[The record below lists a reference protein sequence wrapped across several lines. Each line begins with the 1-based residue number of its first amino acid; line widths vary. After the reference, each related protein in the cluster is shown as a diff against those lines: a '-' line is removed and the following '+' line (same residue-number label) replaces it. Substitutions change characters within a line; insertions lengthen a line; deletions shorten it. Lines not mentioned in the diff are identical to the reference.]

1 MRVRDVMASPVVTV
15 APGAALKEVASL
27 LVERRINAVP
37 VVDAGDRLIGIVSEA
52 DLLSLETGQAAA
64 AGGAPP
70 HSAGE
75 VMRQSVYTLT
85 GDTDATAAARLML
98 RHRLKSV
105 PVVDGDRVVGMVTR
119 RDLLRLIA
127 RSDED
132 IRADLERR
140 VAQERGGPAPG
151 RRRGP
156 RRRGHRRRRRPLPPA
171 GRAAGPHRPRRG
183 RGPLAPARPR
193 SVTADHI
200 RACRNAR
207 ELVADMHW
215 RGLSVPPLYAR
226 MAGEFQDLVASG
238 DYAAW
243 LATGALPG
251 PPPSRPGRRAQPFL
265 ARARPGQGPI
275 GKVAGGDDPAGQ
287 RGRPS
292 RRVSTDLA
300 IRRRRVSSVLA
311 PVTWRTCQDLLL

>member
-52 DLLSLETGQAAA
+52 DLLSLETGQVAA
-64 AGGAPP
+64 AGGTPP

-85 GDTDATAAARLML
+85 GDTEATAAARLML

-140 VAQERGGPAPG
+140 VAQEVEALRQAVVEVRDGVVTSTSTPTA
-151 RRRGP
+151 
-156 RRRGHRRRRRPLPPA
+156 LPPA
-171 GRAAGPHRPRRG
+171 GRAAGPTVPGVVEVRSRRP
-183 RGPLAPARPR
+183 
-193 SVTADHI
+193 
-200 RACRNAR
+200 
-207 ELVADMHW
+207 
-215 RGLSVPPLYAR
+215 
-226 MAGEFQDLVASG
+226 
-238 DYAAW
+238 
-243 LATGALPG
+243 
-251 PPPSRPGRRAQPFL
+251 
-265 ARARPGQGPI
+265 
-275 GKVAGGDDPAGQ
+275 DPA
-287 RGRPS
+287 P
-292 RRVSTDLA
+292 
-300 IRRRRVSSVLA
+300 
-311 PVTWRTCQDLLL
+311 

>member
-1 MRVRDVMASPVVTV
+1 VRVRDVMASPVVTV

-52 DLLSLETGQAAA
+52 DLLSLETGQVAA
-64 AGGAPP
+64 AGGTPP

-119 RDLLRLIA
+119 RDLLRLLA

-140 VAQERGGPAPG
+140 VAQELEALRQAVVDVRDGVVTVDADGPCRQLVEQLARTVPGVVEVRLPRPDPAP
-151 RRRGP
+151 
-156 RRRGHRRRRRPLPPA
+156 
-171 GRAAGPHRPRRG
+171 
-183 RGPLAPARPR
+183 
-193 SVTADHI
+193 
-200 RACRNAR
+200 
-207 ELVADMHW
+207 
-215 RGLSVPPLYAR
+215 
-226 MAGEFQDLVASG
+226 
-238 DYAAW
+238 
-243 LATGALPG
+243 
-251 PPPSRPGRRAQPFL
+251 
-265 ARARPGQGPI
+265 
-275 GKVAGGDDPAGQ
+275 
-287 RGRPS
+287 
-292 RRVSTDLA
+292 
-300 IRRRRVSSVLA
+300 
-311 PVTWRTCQDLLL
+311 

>member
-52 DLLSLETGQAAA
+52 DLLSLETGQVAA

-98 RHRLKSV
+98 RHRLKSI

-140 VAQERGGPAPG
+140 VAEELEALRQAAVEVRDGVVTVDADGPCRQLVEQLARTVPGVVEVRSRRPDPAP
-151 RRRGP
+151 
-156 RRRGHRRRRRPLPPA
+156 
-171 GRAAGPHRPRRG
+171 
-183 RGPLAPARPR
+183 
-193 SVTADHI
+193 
-200 RACRNAR
+200 
-207 ELVADMHW
+207 
-215 RGLSVPPLYAR
+215 
-226 MAGEFQDLVASG
+226 
-238 DYAAW
+238 
-243 LATGALPG
+243 
-251 PPPSRPGRRAQPFL
+251 
-265 ARARPGQGPI
+265 
-275 GKVAGGDDPAGQ
+275 
-287 RGRPS
+287 
-292 RRVSTDLA
+292 
-300 IRRRRVSSVLA
+300 
-311 PVTWRTCQDLLL
+311 

>member
-52 DLLSLETGQAAA
+52 DLLSLETGQVAA

-85 GDTDATAAARLML
+85 GDTDATAATRLML
-98 RHRLKSV
+98 RHRLKSI

-140 VAQERGGPAPG
+140 VAEELEALRQAAVEVRDGVVTVDADGPCRQLVEQLARTVPGVVEVRSRRPDPAP
-151 RRRGP
+151 
-156 RRRGHRRRRRPLPPA
+156 
-171 GRAAGPHRPRRG
+171 
-183 RGPLAPARPR
+183 
-193 SVTADHI
+193 
-200 RACRNAR
+200 
-207 ELVADMHW
+207 
-215 RGLSVPPLYAR
+215 
-226 MAGEFQDLVASG
+226 
-238 DYAAW
+238 
-243 LATGALPG
+243 
-251 PPPSRPGRRAQPFL
+251 
-265 ARARPGQGPI
+265 
-275 GKVAGGDDPAGQ
+275 
-287 RGRPS
+287 
-292 RRVSTDLA
+292 
-300 IRRRRVSSVLA
+300 
-311 PVTWRTCQDLLL
+311 

>member
-1 MRVRDVMASPVVTV
+1 VRVRDVMASPVVTV
-15 APGAALKEVASL
+15 APDAALKEVASL

-52 DLLSLETGQAAA
+52 DLLSLETGQVAA

-127 RSDED
+127 RSDDD

-140 VAQERGGPAPG
+140 VAEELEALRRAVVEVRDGVVTVDADGPCRQLVEQLARTVPGVVEVRSRRPDPAP
-151 RRRGP
+151 
-156 RRRGHRRRRRPLPPA
+156 
-171 GRAAGPHRPRRG
+171 
-183 RGPLAPARPR
+183 
-193 SVTADHI
+193 
-200 RACRNAR
+200 
-207 ELVADMHW
+207 
-215 RGLSVPPLYAR
+215 
-226 MAGEFQDLVASG
+226 
-238 DYAAW
+238 
-243 LATGALPG
+243 
-251 PPPSRPGRRAQPFL
+251 
-265 ARARPGQGPI
+265 
-275 GKVAGGDDPAGQ
+275 
-287 RGRPS
+287 
-292 RRVSTDLA
+292 
-300 IRRRRVSSVLA
+300 
-311 PVTWRTCQDLLL
+311 